1 MSKTV
6 YLVVE
11 DLSTVVDGA
20 IIELFNSRHVG
31 LGSLSEGATYADM
44 KALKESLVPI
54 KGAGS
59 IKLKDGAEYWVLPF
73 YNAGGDVTLLEDGV
87 FILSATGLKDFGW
100 DVIEEDIEGI

>member
-6 YLVVE
+6 YLVVQE
-11 DLSTVVDGA
+11 LSTVVDGA

-54 KGAGS
+54 KGAGG
-59 IKLKDGAEYWVLPF
+59 IKVKDGDEYWVLPF
-73 YNAGGDVTLLEDGV
+73 YEASGDVSLLEEGV
-87 FILSATGLKDFGW
+87 SILSATELKDFGW
-100 DVIEEDIEGI
+100 DIVEEEV

>member
-11 DLSTVVDGA
+11 DLSTEVDVA

-31 LGSLSEGATYADM
+31 LGSLSEGDTYGDM
-44 KALKESLVPI
+44 KTLKESLIPI

-59 IKLKDGAEYWVLPF
+59 IKFKDGAEYWVLPF
-73 YNAGGDVTLLEDGV
+73 YNSGGDVTILENGI